1 MWAYQ
6 DTAAPTCNSGGGC
19 SCQFTWMQT
28 GNYDPVLKH
37 SFPFWWEKEEDCLS
51 PFQLLQQNTI
61 DWVVYIE
68 NMYFVRIGKKK
79 VKLSSFSVD
88 VIAYLENSID

>member
-37 SFPFWWEKEEDCLS
+37 PFPFWWEKEEDCLS
-51 PFQLLQQNTI
+51 QFQLL
-61 DWVVYIE
+61 
-68 NMYFVRIGKKK
+68 
-79 VKLSSFSVD
+79 
-88 VIAYLENSID
+88 